1 MNSSSSEVKR
11 KTENL
16 NSAEGVLPCTTEKG
30 EETYTK
36 DSSTGSAGGKKN
48 WPFFERI
55 NDNVSVFLG
64 AELFP
69 KRYPVPVTD

>member
-1 MNSSSSEVKR
+1 MHNR
-11 KTENL
+11 K
-16 NSAEGVLPCTTEKG
+16 EKK
-30 EETYTK
+30 EEEKTHTK

-55 NDNVSVFLG
+55 NDNVNVFLG